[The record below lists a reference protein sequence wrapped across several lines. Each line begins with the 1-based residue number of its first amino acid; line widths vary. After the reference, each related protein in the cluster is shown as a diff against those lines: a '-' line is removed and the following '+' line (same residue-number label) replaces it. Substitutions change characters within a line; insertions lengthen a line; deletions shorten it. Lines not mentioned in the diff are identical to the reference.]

1 MVDPDRPQMT
11 VERWAKIWALRPG
24 ITMARIQTHTHTH
37 THTHKSTQYLIRVTQ
52 TKPVLPATVKR
63 AWFTGK
69 G

>member
-11 VERWAKIWALRPG
+11 VERWEKVWALRPG
-24 ITMARIQTHTHTH
+24 ITMARIQK
-37 THTHKSTQYLIRVTQ
+37 HTHKSTQYLIRVTQ